1 MEIIN
6 YGIWKQKRTKKRT
19 KWNYRI
25 SLFIRIGDMV
35 SIICDEIED
44 ETIQEL
50 EYEFENSEFSNSVAN
65 YQYEFTS
72 KLMKILEKI

>member
-1 MEIIN
+1 MEFENKKELKKELNEIIELAC
-6 YGIWKQKRTKKRT
+6 
-19 KWNYRI
+19 
-25 SLFIRIGDMV
+25 SLDEKIGDMV

>member
-1 MEIIN
+1 
-6 YGIWKQKRTKKRT
+6 
-19 KWNYRI
+19 
-25 SLFIRIGDMV
+25 MV